1 MQKQLLI
8 LLFCFAAFAASAQQ
22 SNKSKS
28 KDRYREKDQPAQSD
42 VQDAIDQL
50 GTLRAL
56 AEQELPL
63 VLSTLTEV
71 LQLESPAP
79 AIASRYYAYALL
91 AGYETTARYQP
102 KVSSLRGM
110 ANGMPAMLSFTPAD
124 SVFHPFASLYA
135 MLETGKQ
142 LLPNGSLLL
151 EKQTMLEQAFRQ
163 QGLPDRIATLSKT
176 AAQDITRAV
185 LEYAQTDGFQ
195 RIADLTRGRT
205 GINPA
210 MSPDLMAPSMDLSG
224 NPLRPFLLE
233 STQPFALPDPMP
245 FDTSAG
251 SAFMAQIREVHNTGK
266 NATADQRAIAEFWD
280 SNGLGKTSLPGHW
293 MAICGS
299 VCSQQKMPFNQAL
312 YTHTA
317 VALGMADAYSVYWD
331 ENLRNKRPRPQTM
344 VNRLLDATWRPH
356 LQGGAPL
363 EYASDHSIVSA
374 AAAEVLTR
382 LVGEKVAF
390 ADESSAPSR
399 RYTSFRQ
406 ASEEAAMSRLY
417 GGLQFRDA
425 LEAGLASGKRVGN
438 AVVLRWPKVQ

>member
-1 MQKQLLI
+1 MQKRLLI
-8 LLFCFAAFAASAQQ
+8 LLFCFAAFAAFAQQ

-28 KDRYREKDQPAQSD
+28 KDRYREKDLPAQSD

-71 LQLESPAP
+71 LQLESTAS
-79 AIASRYYAYALL
+79 AMTSRYYAYALL

-110 ANGMPAMLSFTPAD
+110 VNGMPAMLSFTPAD

-135 MLETGKQ
+135 ILETGKQ

-151 EKQTMLEQAFRQ
+151 ERQTMLEQTFRQ
-163 QGLPDRIATLSKT
+163 HGLPDRTATLSKT
-176 AAQDITRAV
+176 AAQDIARAV

-205 GINPA
+205 GINPVL
-210 MSPDLMAPSMDLSG
+210 SPDLAQSMDPSG
-224 NPLRPFLLE
+224 NALRPFLLE

-245 FDTSAG
+245 FDTSAS
-251 SAFMAQIREVHNTGK
+251 SAFMAQVREVYNTGK

-280 SNGLGKTSLPGHW
+280 GNGLGKTSLPGHW

-299 VCSQQKMPFNQAL
+299 VCNQQKMAFNQAL
-312 YTHTA
+312 HIHTA
-317 VALGMADAYSVYWD
+317 VALGMADAYSVYWE

-390 ADESSAPSR
+390 ADESSVPLR

-406 ASEEAAMSRLY
+406 AAEEAAMSRLY
-417 GGLQFRDA
+417 GGLQLRDA